1 MPADRAAARVRV
13 ETRLA
18 AGEEEVGYD
27 VLIGAGRLAALPAL
41 VREHAPA
48 HRYAVVADETVA
60 RLYGD
65 GVLASLAGAGLRA
78 DLLAFPPGEANKTRE
93 SWAHLSDRLLGA
105 GFGRDSALLALG
117 GGVTGDLAGFVA
129 ATYMRGLPLVQ
140 VPTTLLA
147 MIDSSV
153 GGKTGVDTPAGKNLV
168 GAFLQPRLVVADPEV
183 LRTLPPAELR
193 AGLAEAVKHGAIAD
207 AGYFAAIADAL
218 PALLALEPGALAR
231 LVVRSVEIK
240 AAVVA
245 RDEREAGPRKMLNF
259 GHTLGHALE
268 AVSGYRLLHGE
279 AVAIG
284 MVLEAALGERLGV
297 TERGTEA
304 RLRGLLRAAGL
315 PTAVPADCPPGVVLE
330 ATRLDK
336 KARGGRVEYALVERI
351 GHASPGPDGRWSWA
365 VEEAEV
371 RRVLSGES

>member
-1 MPADRAAARVRV
+1 MPAERGAARVRV
-13 ETRLA
+13 ETRPA
-18 AGEEEVGYD
+18 AEEEVGYD
-27 VLIGAGRLAALPAL
+27 VLVGAGLLAALPAL

-78 DLLAFPPGEANKTRE
+78 DLLVFPPGEANKTRE

-105 GFGRDSALLALG
+105 GFGRDSAVLALG

-168 GAFLQPRLVVADPEV
+168 GAFLQPRLVLADPEV

-193 AGLAEAVKHGAIAD
+193 AGLAEAIKHGAIQD
-207 AGYFAAIADAL
+207 ATYFHAIADAL
-218 PALLALEPGALAR
+218 PALLALEPAALAR

-284 MVLEAALGERLGV
+284 MALEAAIGERLGV

-315 PTAVPADCPPGVVLE
+315 PASVPADCPPGAVLD
-330 ATRLDK
+330 ATRTDK
-336 KARGGRVEYALVERI
+336 KARGGRVEYALLERI
-351 GHASPGPDGRWSWA
+351 GHASPGPDGRWGWA

-371 RRVLSGES
+371 RRVLSAAC